1 MNESSIWTEFAEDD
15 LTLFYTLLVESA
27 QLGARGSTLQGAHSQ
42 EWRAGA
48 GCWLAALPGLW
59 AGGLSSS
66 PRGLLFH
73 GWLSFLTVWRL
84 SQAWASQENKV
95 EVCDIFMTYM
105 VYLGPSVTTTIVT
118 SMLRFKGRK
127 YRPQGLMEGIP
138 MKGHWIKGIWDGRH
152 CFNQL
157 WKIQS
162 VSQDEENL

>member
-1 MNESSIWTEFAEDD
+1 MNEFPFGLSFAEDD

-27 QLGARGSTLQGAHSQ
+27 QLGAGGSSLQGAHSEGWQ
-42 EWRAGA
+42 AGA

-66 PRGLLFH
+66 PRGLLSH

-84 SQAWASQENKV
+84 SQAPASQESKV
-95 EVCDIFMTYM
+95 EVCDIFMTCM

-118 SMLRFKGRK
+118 SMVRFKGRK

-138 MKGHWIKGIWDGRH
+138 MKGR
-152 CFNQL
+152 
-157 WKIQS
+157 
-162 VSQDEENL
+162 